1 MIGTRG
7 LGMGIRQNGCSQL
20 RQRTSG
26 WLFCML
32 GWLAGLLVGC
42 SATAAEVPVVPTV
55 ASVFRVETTEEIR
68 ATPIAIATPALLLPT
83 PTPLYREL
91 YLYQDELA
99 AGWSLAHSENLQFD
113 PLDTAHWFEVMD
125 PQSTLDAGAVAIKI
139 TPVERSWGTLYFT
152 LESSD
157 GTGYLRDNVQGISF
171 WLNSG
176 NNYLSNDALVAT
188 IVGSNESTS
197 WQADDTS
204 ALTEVGYFP
213 EIPLYDLAVND
224 TIPPHTWVKVILSMD
239 RLLFGPEY
247 RYVTGLYLKTKSFQS
262 SPFYIDNV
270 ALLLAPTQ

>member
-1 MIGTRG
+1 M
-7 LGMGIRQNGCSQL
+7 
-20 RQRTSG
+20 G
-26 WLFCML
+26 WLLCL
-32 GWLAGLLVGC
+32 VGWLLTGC
-42 SATAAEVPVVPTV
+42 AATAAEVPVVPTV
-55 ASVFRVETTEEIR
+55 ASVFQVGETVESS
-68 ATPIAIATPALLLPT
+68 ATAIATATPAVVMPT

-99 AGWSLAHSENLQFD
+99 PGWSLARSENLQFD
-113 PLDTAHWFEVMD
+113 PIDTSRWFEVME
-125 PQSTLDAGAVAIKI
+125 PQGALDAGAVSIKI

-152 LESSD
+152 LEAN
-157 GTGYLRDNVQGISF
+157 GTTGYLRDEVQGFSF
-171 WLNSG
+171 WINSG

-188 IVGSNESTS
+188 IVGSNEQRS

-239 RLLFGPEY
+239 RLLFGPDY

-270 ALLLAPTQ
+270 ALLLAPPQ